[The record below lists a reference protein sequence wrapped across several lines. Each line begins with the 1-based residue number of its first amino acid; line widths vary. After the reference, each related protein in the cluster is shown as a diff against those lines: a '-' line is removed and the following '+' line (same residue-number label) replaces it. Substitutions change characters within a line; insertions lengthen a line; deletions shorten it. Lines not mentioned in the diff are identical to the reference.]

1 MDWCICFTQKIQ
13 HGSDWERS
21 RPKGP
26 KNVHTFLMT
35 VRPLNSN
42 VPGSKIINFRPD
54 YPTGS
59 LIYDRPKKCPTIL
72 YAVNLWLKPVSATG
86 ASHNAHCFVI
96 NKCGPLTIW
105 IRQIYC
111 CKCYTYH
118 ILWKKISGEPLMSR
132 YFSKHKWWG
141 PLERRY
147 HGMLTSLRQGL
158 ISNTTR
164 L

>member
-1 MDWCICFTQKIQ
+1 
-13 HGSDWERS
+13 
-21 RPKGP
+21 
-26 KNVHTFLMT
+26 MT
-35 VRPLNSN
+35 VRPLSSN
-42 VPGSKIINFRPD
+42 VTGSKIIYFRPD

-96 NKCGPLTIW
+96 NKCGPLTVW
-105 IRQIYC
+105 IMQIYC

-132 YFSKHKWWG
+132 YLSKHKWWSSFR
-141 PLERRY
+141 EK
-147 HGMLTSLRQGL
+147 
-158 ISNTTR
+158 ISRNVDIPSTGINQ
-164 L
+164 